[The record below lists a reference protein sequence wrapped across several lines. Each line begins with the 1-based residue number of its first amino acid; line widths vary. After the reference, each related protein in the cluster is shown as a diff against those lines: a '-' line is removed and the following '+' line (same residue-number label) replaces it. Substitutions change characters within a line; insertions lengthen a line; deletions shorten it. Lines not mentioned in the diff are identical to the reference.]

1 MKDERL
7 QTIFC
12 ARIKT
17 EAFKIVYDWGR
28 SKSMSA
34 NIRKVLK
41 KLKKELLR
49 TYGGESVDSIILYGS
64 RARGDARDDSDIDI
78 LVVLNKDFNY
88 SEMLRL
94 SSKLVSSLSL
104 ENDVVIS
111 RAFVTKAN
119 YDKLQIPFLMNVRR
133 EGVPV

>member
-1 MKDERL
+1 MPAK
-7 QTIFC
+7 
-12 ARIKT
+12 
-17 EAFKIVYDWGR
+17 
-28 SKSMSA
+28 
-34 NIRKVLK
+34 IRKALK

-49 TYGGESVDSIILYGS
+49 IYGKSVDCIILYGS

-78 LVVLNKDFNY
+78 LVVLKNDFNY

-94 SSKLVSSLSL
+94 SSELVASLSL
-104 ENDVVIS
+104 ENDIVIS

>member
-1 MKDERL
+1 
-7 QTIFC
+7 
-12 ARIKT
+12 
-17 EAFKIVYDWGR
+17 
-28 SKSMSA
+28 MSA
-34 NIRKVLK
+34 NIQKVLK

-49 TYGGESVDSIILYGS
+49 TYGGKNVESIILYGS

-78 LVVLNKDFNY
+78 LVVMNKDFNY

-94 SSKLVSSLSL
+94 SSQLVSSLSL

-111 RAFVTKAN
+111 RAFATKAQ

-133 EGVPV
+133 EGVTV